1 MMGVQ
6 AIDHRKPVW
15 DEFTMIRKAV
25 LPVAGMGT
33 RVLPATKVLPKE
45 LLPVVDKPLIQY
57 AVEEAAEAGITDI
70 VLVTAKGKDLL
81 VDHFDRSPELERQLE
96 ERGKQEL
103 LDIARST
110 CPKGVSITAVRQPA
124 PLGLGH
130 AVWCARPVVGDEPF
144 AVLLP
149 DDLILGQPGVLA
161 QMVRQWER
169 GRGHLVAV
177 ENVPLDQVH
186 RYGILDVISDDG
198 QVARA
203 RGMVE
208 KPRPEAAPSTL
219 SVIGRYI
226 LEPVVFDFL
235 DRRHQGQGGEIQ
247 LTDAIAATLAQVG
260 LSGLRFK
267 GRRYDCGTKAGY
279 VQAIIDQSLAHPE
292 TAAAIHAHLGALSSR
307 RVA

>member
-1 MMGVQ
+1 
-6 AIDHRKPVW
+6 
-15 DEFTMIRKAV
+15 MIRKAV

-70 VLVTAKGKDLL
+70 VLVTAKGKELL

-96 ERGKQEL
+96 ERGKLEL
-103 LDIARST
+103 LEIARST
-110 CPKGVSITAVRQPA
+110 CPKGVTITAIRQPA

-130 AVWCARPVVGDEPF
+130 AVWCARPVIGDEPF

-149 DDLILGQPGVLA
+149 DDLILGQPGALR
-161 QMVRQWER
+161 QMVDQWSQT
-169 GRGHLVAV
+169 RGHLVAV
-177 ENVPLDQVH
+177 ENVPLEHVN
-186 RYGILDVISDDG
+186 RYGILDVVEERG
-198 QVARA
+198 QLARA

-208 KPRPEAAPSTL
+208 KPKPEDAPSTL

-235 DRRHQGQGGEIQ
+235 DKKQKGQGGEIQ
-247 LTDAIAATLAQVG
+247 LTDAIAATLSQVG

-267 GRRYDCGTKAGY
+267 GTRYDCGTKAGY
-279 VQAIIDQSLAHPE
+279 VQAIIDAALLHAE
-292 TAAAIHAHLGALSSR
+292 TAGPVYRHIHALAGR
-307 RVA
+307 RAA

>member
-1 MMGVQ
+1 
-6 AIDHRKPVW
+6 
-15 DEFTMIRKAV
+15 MIRKAV

-70 VLVTAKGKDLL
+70 VLVTAKGKELL

-96 ERGKQEL
+96 ERGKLEL

-110 CPKGVSITAVRQPA
+110 CPKGVTITAVRQPA

-130 AVWCARPVVGDEPF
+130 AVWCAKPVIGNDPF

-149 DDLILGQPGVLA
+149 DDLILGKPGALA
-161 QMVRQWER
+161 QMVKQWETT
-169 GRGHLVAV
+169 RGHVVAV
-177 ENVPLDQVH
+177 ENVPLDHVN
-186 RYGILDVISDDG
+186 RYGILDVIEEQG

-208 KPRPEAAPSTL
+208 KPKPEDAPSTL

-226 LEPVVFDFL
+226 LEPAVFDYL
-235 DRRHQGQGGEIQ
+235 DKKQKGQGGEIQ
-247 LTDAIAATLAQVG
+247 LTDAIAASIAQVG
-260 LSGLRFK
+260 LSGFRFV
-267 GRRYDCGTKAGY
+267 GTRYDCGTKAGY
-279 VQAIIDQSLAHPE
+279 VQAIIDQALAHAD
-292 TAAAIHAHLGALSSR
+292 TAAATHAHIQSLLGR

>member
-1 MMGVQ
+1 
-6 AIDHRKPVW
+6 
-15 DEFTMIRKAV
+15 MIRKAV

-70 VLVTAKGKDLL
+70 VLVTAKGKELL

-96 ERGKQEL
+96 ERGKLEL

-110 CPKGVSITAVRQPA
+110 CPKGVTITAVRQPA

-130 AVWCARPVVGDEPF
+130 AVWCAKPVIGNDPF

-149 DDLILGQPGVLA
+149 DDLILGKPGALA
-161 QMVRQWER
+161 QMVKQWETT
-169 GRGHLVAV
+169 RGHVVAV
-177 ENVPLDQVH
+177 ENVPLEHVN
-186 RYGILDVISDDG
+186 RYGILDVIEEQG

-208 KPRPEAAPSTL
+208 KPKPEDAPSTL

-226 LEPVVFDFL
+226 LEPAVFDYL
-235 DRRHQGQGGEIQ
+235 DKKQKGQGGEIQ
-247 LTDAIAATLAQVG
+247 LTDAIAASIAQVG
-260 LSGLRFK
+260 LSGFRFV
-267 GRRYDCGTKAGY
+267 GTRYDCGTKAGY
-279 VQAIIDQSLAHPE
+279 VQAIIDQALGHPD
-292 TAAAIHAHLGALSSR
+292 TAAATHAHIQSLLGR

>member
-1 MMGVQ
+1 
-6 AIDHRKPVW
+6 
-15 DEFTMIRKAV
+15 MIRKAV

-70 VLVTAKGKDLL
+70 VLVTAKGKELL

-96 ERGKQEL
+96 ERGKLEL
-103 LDIARST
+103 LEIARST
-110 CPKGVSITAVRQPA
+110 CPKGVTITAVRQPA

-130 AVWCARPVVGDEPF
+130 AVWCAKPVIGNDPF

-149 DDLILGQPGVLA
+149 DDLIFGKPGALA
-161 QMVRQWER
+161 QMVKQWEMT
-169 GRGHLVAV
+169 RGHLVAV
-177 ENVPLDQVH
+177 ENVPLEHVN
-186 RYGILDVISDDG
+186 RYGILDVIEENG

-208 KPRPEAAPSTL
+208 KPKVEDAPSTL

-226 LEPVVFDFL
+226 LEPAVFDYL
-235 DRRHQGQGGEIQ
+235 DRKQKGQGGEIQ
-247 LTDAIAATLAQVG
+247 LTDAIAASIAQVG
-260 LSGLRFK
+260 LSGFRFV
-267 GRRYDCGTKAGY
+267 GTRYDCGTKAGY
-279 VQAIIDQSLAHPE
+279 VQAIIDQALAHPD
-292 TAAAIHAHLGALSSR
+292 TAAATMAHIQAMTGR

>member
-1 MMGVQ
+1 MII
-6 AIDHRKPVW
+6 AIVTLSMRVND
-15 DEFTMIRKAV
+15 MIRKAV

-57 AVEEAAEAGITDI
+57 AVEEAAEAGITEI

-96 ERGKQEL
+96 ERGKTDL

-110 CPKGVSITAVRQPA
+110 CPRGVTITAVRQPA

-130 AVWCARPVVGDEPF
+130 AVWCARPVVGDQPF

-149 DDLILGQPGVLA
+149 DDLILGRPGALK
-161 QMVRQWER
+161 QMVDQWADT
-169 GRGHLVAV
+169 RGHLVAV
-177 ENVPLDQVH
+177 ENVPLEHVS
-186 RYGILDVISDDG
+186 RYGILDVVEERG

-208 KPRPEAAPSTL
+208 KPRPEDAPSTL

-226 LEPVVFDFL
+226 LDPVVFDVL
-235 DRRHQGQGGEIQ
+235 ERRQKGQGGEIQ
-247 LTDAIAATLAQVG
+247 LTDAIAATIARVG
-260 LSGLRFK
+260 LAGLRFQ
-267 GRRYDCGTKAGY
+267 GTRYDCGTKAGY
-279 VQAIIDQSLAHPE
+279 VAAIIDQALSHPD
-292 TAAAIHAHLGALSSR
+292 TAAAVYAHIQALNIR
-307 RVA
+307 RAA

>member
-1 MMGVQ
+1 
-6 AIDHRKPVW
+6 
-15 DEFTMIRKAV
+15 MIRKAV

-70 VLVTAKGKDLL
+70 VLVTAKGKELL

-96 ERGKQEL
+96 ERGKLEL
-103 LDIARST
+103 LEIARST
-110 CPKGVSITAVRQPA
+110 CPKGVTITAVRQPA

-130 AVWCARPVVGDEPF
+130 AVWCARPVIGNDPF

-149 DDLILGQPGVLA
+149 DDLILGRPGALA
-161 QMVRQWER
+161 QMVKQWEAT
-169 GRGHLVAV
+169 RGHLVAV
-177 ENVPLDQVH
+177 ENVPLEHVN
-186 RYGILDVISDDG
+186 RYGILDVIEENG

-208 KPRPEAAPSTL
+208 KPKPEEAPSTL

-226 LEPVVFDFL
+226 LDPVVFDIL
-235 DRRHQGQGGEIQ
+235 ERKQKGQGGEIQ
-247 LTDAIAATLAQVG
+247 LTDAIAASIAQVG
-260 LSGLRFK
+260 LSGFRFV
-267 GRRYDCGTKAGY
+267 GNRYDCGTKAGY
-279 VQAIIDQSLAHPE
+279 VQAIIDQALAHPD
-292 TAAAIHAHLGALSSR
+292 TAAATHAHIQGMTGR